1 MSLLKNIVIKPSS
14 ISAICGILTYKDKP
28 CAYTNVGF
36 NRKLYGTGLDYVLDN
51 SDGVLKQTKLDEA
64 SVDHPTK
71 LNGVFVIKHMTGL
84 VDGCSCVIG
93 VKDDVILCVADSKGL
108 VWTHPTCSTMSIQDE
123 CLKEV
128 MTPDGFEQYKLGR
141 KRRFSNDLGFF

>member
-1 MSLLKNIVIKPSS
+1 MSLLKNIVIKSSS

-28 CAYTNVGF
+28 CTYTNVGF
-36 NRKLYGTGLDYVLDN
+36 NRKLYGTGADYVLDN
-51 SDGVLKQTKLDEA
+51 PDGILKHVKLDET
-64 SVDHPTK
+64 SSDQPTK

-84 VDGCSCVIG
+84 VDGNSCVIG
-93 VKDDVILCVADSKGL
+93 VKDNVILCVADNKGL
-108 VWTHPTCSTMSIQDE
+108 IWTHPTHSTMTIQDE

-141 KRRFSNDLGFF
+141 KRRFSDDLAFF

>member
-36 NRKLYGTGLDYVLDN
+36 NRKLYGTGEDYILDN
-51 SDGVLKQTKLDEA
+51 QEGILKLDPN
-64 SVDHPTK
+64 SQSDSDNLTK

-84 VDGCSCVIG
+84 TDTYSCVIG

-108 VWTHPTCSTMSIQDE
+108 IWTHPNHSTMTIQDE
-123 CLKEV
+123 CLKEI

-141 KRRFSNDLGFF
+141 KRRFSEDLAFF

>member
-1 MSLLKNIVIKPSS
+1 MSLLKNIVISPSS

-36 NRKLYGTGLDYVLDN
+36 SRKLYGTGADYVLDN
-51 SDGVLKQTKLDEA
+51 SDGILKQTKLDEG
-64 SVDHPTK
+64 SSDQPTK
-71 LNGVFVIKHMTGL
+71 LNGVFVIKHVTGP
-84 VDGCSCVIG
+84 VDGNSCVIG
-93 VKDDVILCVADSKGL
+93 VKDGVILCVADGKGL
-108 VWTHPTCSTMSIQDE
+108 IWTHPTRSTMSIQDE

-141 KRRFSNDLGFF
+141 KRRFSEDLAFF